1 MVNKCDTIHHGLK
14 ESVLKPWQRRSAAVV
29 MMVLILSLIP
39 IVVSANP
46 GITVTNAGI
55 VATVSPG
62 QVLTEKMTVSIG
74 NSDPATDVSVT
85 VTGVAQSSTGGYILL
100 DPAQDTNQDTAR
112 SFVTVDP
119 SAFHLDPGQSQDITA
134 IVTVPQNV
142 GSGGYFALINIAE
155 PPTTTSDSNVAIV
168 YSVGVPVFLTIKGSQ
183 LNQTG
188 TITGITAGTI
198 TNGQP
203 INITTT
209 FQNTGNIYFKV
220 EGQTTITN
228 DQGVMLDT
236 IPMPL
241 TSSSIIPGMSRDL
254 NATFTPS
261 GSLAPGTYT
270 IRSVVMSSDS
280 ILLDKSDG
288 TFTIKAPY
296 KPPPA
301 LGTVSLAPSG
311 ASTLKTTTG
320 NISVYFPVGAAAIPV
335 DISLNNITAAQLPVA
350 PDGYGFT
357 GTYFQV
363 NGLTGLLAKNATV
376 TVQYTPDD
384 LSKAGGKPSSLVLTR
399 WDPGTNKWVVL
410 KTKAN
415 AKAMT
420 LSANSKQLGIM
431 AVASSLLPSS
441 GINWIIIGPIVA
453 VVIVIAIMGILLI
466 ARRKRVK
473 PVKR

>member
-1 MVNKCDTIHHGLK
+1 M
-14 ESVLKPWQRRSAAVV
+14 
-29 MMVLILSLIP
+29 
-39 IVVSANP
+39 
-46 GITVTNAGI
+46 
-55 VATVSPG
+55 
-62 QVLTEKMTVSIG
+62 
-74 NSDPATDVSVT
+74 
-85 VTGVAQSSTGGYILL
+85 
-100 DPAQDTNQDTAR
+100 
-112 SFVTVDP
+112 DP
-119 SAFHLDPGQSQDITA
+119 SSFHLDPGQSQDITA

-228 DQGVMLDT
+228 DQGVTLDT

-241 TSSSIIPGMSRDL
+241 TNSSIIPGMSRNLD
-254 NATFTPS
+254 AVYTPS
-261 GSLAPGTYT
+261 GSLSPGTYT
-270 IRSVVMSSDS
+270 IRSLVMSSDS
-280 ILLDKSDG
+280 ILLDKSTG

-296 KPPPA
+296 VPPA
-301 LGTVSLAPSG
+301 ALGNVSLAPSG
-311 ASTLKTTTG
+311 ASTLKTTDGT
-320 NISVYFPVGAAAIPV
+320 ISVYFPVGAAAIPV
-335 DISLNNITAAQLPVA
+335 DISLNTITAAQLPVA

-363 NGLTGLLAKNATV
+363 NGLTGLLAKDSTITV
-376 TVQYTPDD
+376 KYTADD
-384 LSKAGGKPSSLVLTR
+384 LSKASGKASSLVLTR

-410 KTKAN
+410 KTKTN
-415 AKAMT
+415 NKAMT
-420 LSANSKQLGIM
+420 LSAASKQMGIM
-431 AVASSLLPSS
+431 AVAANLLPPSS
-441 GINWIIIGPIVA
+441 GINWIIIGIPIA
-453 VVIVIAIMGILLI
+453 VVIIIGVVGTLLI
-466 ARRKRVK
+466 TRRKRKVK